1 MSDEHAVSALAEKH
15 DDGMRFR
22 GRCSCGKS
30 SYMVYSTKA
39 AAKAA
44 LRRTH
49 LADLLQDSVE

>member
-1 MSDEHAVSALAEKH
+1 MNDEHAVSALPEKH
-15 DDGMRFR
+15 DGGMRFR
-22 GRCSCGKS
+22 GRCSCGAN

-49 LADLLQDSVE
+49 LADLLQDNVK